1 VESGAVGV
9 GAQHDLKHPLLVRGS
24 CQVRPSQL
32 SIEDIPLHIAFSIA
46 QRLERVHGPP
56 FLAKRQEQQKSKR
69 EKAEEK
75 KKSKRKPCAPDPHK
89 MLAVLLKEHQQK
101 QELLKQENGADQF
114 FPSICVHFLI
124 SFFCKNQSPNGGV
137 GRGEAKKGGDVC
149 GQGVGV
155 HGGLGEHRRLQGLH
169 QPEEDRSAGRAAPD
183 PDRTLLQAN
192 RPVAPAHRGLQ
203 PVSQGSLL
211 LLLFLPSSWR
221 LPSPSNASLWHT
233 RAALRCAEQEIGD
246 IESWA
251 RTIEAD
257 MRQIAAN
264 LEYVHRNTA
273 MEEATAAGK

>member
-1 VESGAVGV
+1 
-9 GAQHDLKHPLLVRGS
+9 
-24 CQVRPSQL
+24 
-32 SIEDIPLHIAFSIA
+32 
-46 QRLERVHGPP
+46 
-56 FLAKRQEQQKSKR
+56 
-69 EKAEEK
+69 
-75 KKSKRKPCAPDPHK
+75 
-89 MLAVLLKEHQQK
+89 M
-101 QELLKQENGADQF
+101 
-114 FPSICVHFLI
+114 
-124 SFFCKNQSPNGGV
+124 
-137 GRGEAKKGGDVC
+137 GRGEAKKGGYVC

-155 HGGLGEHRRLQGLH
+155 HGGLSEHRRLQGLH
-169 QPEEDRSAGRAAPD
+169 QSEEDRSAGRAAPD

-203 PVSQGSLL
+203 PVSQGIV
-211 LLLFLPSSWR
+211 SSPLKSCR
-221 LPSPSNASLWHT
+221 LPSALPTLCLAHT